1 MQWNFIDNLN
11 KNFEEIELSTENRKI
26 FCGFNSNKKNGLMF
40 KGGDILKITFNKG
53 SMVYSF
59 EGICLALRNKNVLSK
74 NTTLILRN
82 VIDRV
87 GVEIII
93 GYFFNRIYNLQFRDF
108 RRKRFSYRKTHLF
121 YLRERINRQTK
132 I

>member
-1 MQWNFIDNLN
+1 MNWDFIDNLN
-11 KNFEEIELSTENRKI
+11 INLEDNLTLKENKNLFL
-26 FCGFNSNKKNGLMF
+26 GFNKKNGLIF

-53 SMVYSF
+53 GMVYSF
-59 EGICLALRNKNVLSK
+59 EGICLALRNKSVLSK

-93 GYFFNRIYNLQFRDF
+93 GYFFNRVYNLQFRDF

-132 I
+132 V